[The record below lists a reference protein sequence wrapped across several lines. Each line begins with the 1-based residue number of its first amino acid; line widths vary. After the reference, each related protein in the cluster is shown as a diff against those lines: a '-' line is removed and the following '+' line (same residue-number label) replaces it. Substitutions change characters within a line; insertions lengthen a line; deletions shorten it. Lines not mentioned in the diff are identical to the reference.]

1 MQTKLILTLTVALV
15 GAVVVSGAVVGQDRK
30 KTEAEIALEKAVKL
44 GQKIF
49 TDKKLGS
56 SGKSCADCHDKPAR
70 PKMHLK
76 NRVGDYPKW
85 ERREKKVI
93 TLGQKLNQMIKRMVK
108 GKEETLGSE
117 RLVALEAYLM
127 SISRK

>member
-1 MQTKLILTLTVALV
+1 MRTKLIFVLTVALAAV
-15 GAVVVSGAVVGQDRK
+15 VVVSGAVTGQDVK
-30 KTEAEIALEKAVKL
+30 KTEAELALEKAVKL
-44 GQKIF
+44 GRTIF
-49 TDKKLGS
+49 TDKKLGK
-56 SGKSCADCHDKPAR
+56 SGKSCADCHEKEAR
-70 PKMHLK
+70 PKLHLK
-76 NRVGDYPKW
+76 SRVGDYPKW

-93 TLGQKLNQMIKRMVK
+93 ILGQKLNQMIKRMVK